1 MWVCLHIY
9 TRTHMHILIYVR
21 EKVFCCVRP
30 HHFYI
35 QPHMSAKVTPVFFLT
50 RGQISNPQPQSY
62 LLYMIVNSSS
72 QLPEKESD
80 RERKRSILYQECVL
94 SLLCN
99 RLSVSLDLCTSRG
112 PRLG

>member
-1 MWVCLHIY
+1 MPAHLHTHTHAHTDICAGKSVLLCASTSFLHPAPHVCKSHSS
-9 TRTHMHILIYVR
+9 V
-21 EKVFCCVRP
+21 
-30 HHFYI
+30 
-35 QPHMSAKVTPVFFLT
+35 FLT

-72 QLPEKESD
+72 QLPEKESE

>member
-1 MWVCLHIY
+1 MPAHL
-9 TRTHMHILIYVR
+9 HMHTHAHTDICVG
-21 EKVFCCVRP
+21 KSVFLCVHIIFTSSP
-30 HHFYI
+30 TCLGKSL
-35 QPHMSAKVTPVFFLT
+35 QCFLT

-72 QLPEKESD
+72 QLPEKE
-80 RERKRSILYQECVL
+80 RKKERKRSILYQECVL

-112 PRLG
+112 LRLG